1 LRSTAKRGN
10 KRALGLLPGSNSS
23 ASSNGVFSQIPC
35 ETYTFNETRLSMLV
49 NSKASLNQK
58 FPSHNGHM
66 DNSLDLQNMLIKIF
80 SFHKSLFLMLL
91 GPI

>member
-1 LRSTAKRGN
+1 
-10 KRALGLLPGSNSS
+10 
-23 ASSNGVFSQIPC
+23 
-35 ETYTFNETRLSMLV
+35 MLV